1 MGSDAARSSDTS
13 GGAARAGRLP
23 TFLIVSAPKSGTTAL
38 AAYLAEHPQVFVSAE
53 KELHF
58 FDDKYERGLD
68 WYRSNF
74 AGAGDAKAVGEATP
88 TYYMEARTLERMAEV
103 VPNARLVALLRNP
116 IEAAWSNYWMQRSL
130 GFERRSFED
139 ALRDEREDR
148 RYEHRSV
155 RYVAAGR
162 YAERLQRMCERYPRE
177 ALLVKLFEDLRDA
190 PEATFAEVCR
200 HVGVDDT
207 YSVPSL
213 GAVVNPS
220 TKLRSERLRHLMLK
234 YRAWKRL
241 PFGLA
246 MAIDR
251 LNRYEAKYPKMDAR
265 TRTALADLY
274 RAPNE
279 ELGRW
284 LGRDLSGWR

>member
-1 MGSDAARSSDTS
+1 MASEAPQRPGSD
-13 GGAARAGRLP
+13 GGAAHAGRLP
-23 TFLIVSAPKSGTTAL
+23 TFLIVGAPKSGTTAL
-38 AAYLAEHPQVFVSAE
+38 AAYLAEHPEVFMSAD

-58 FDDKYERGLD
+58 FDDHYERGLD

-74 AGAGDAKAVGEATP
+74 AGAGDARAVGEATP
-88 TYYMEARTLERMAEV
+88 TYYMDARTLERMAEV
-103 VPNARLVALLRNP
+103 VPEARLVALVRNP
-116 IEAAWSNYWMQRSL
+116 IDAGWSNYWMQRSL

-139 ALRDEREDR
+139 ALRDEREGR
-148 RYEHRSV
+148 RYDHRAV
-155 RYVAAGR
+155 HYVAAGR
-162 YAERLQRMCERYPRE
+162 YAELMRRMSEQYPRG

-190 PEATFAEVCR
+190 PDATFAEVCR
-200 HVGVDDT
+200 HIGVDD
-207 YSVPSL
+207 SFSAPNL

-220 TKLRSERLRHLMLK
+220 TRLRSERLRHLMLK

-246 MAIDR
+246 TAIDR
-251 LNRYEAKYPKMDAR
+251 LNRREAKYPAMDAG
-265 TRTALADLY
+265 TRAMLADLY
-274 RAPNE
+274 REPNE